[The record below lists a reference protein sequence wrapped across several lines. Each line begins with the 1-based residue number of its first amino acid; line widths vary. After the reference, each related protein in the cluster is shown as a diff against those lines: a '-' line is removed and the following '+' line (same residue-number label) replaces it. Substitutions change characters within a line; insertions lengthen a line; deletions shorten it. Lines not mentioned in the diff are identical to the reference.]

1 MAARRGGQKRHPAGR
16 STGTEQWR
24 EALRSGQRTVWG
36 RPLTG
41 DCGDPGSVTSRERGR
56 RGLQVPRNLARA
68 RMGKRVL
75 CGVWRGQAR
84 EGGGS
89 EHVEPEGQ
97 GRAQEA
103 IRGR

>member
-41 DCGDPGSVTSRERGR
+41 SVTSRERGR

-68 RMGKRVL
+68 RMGTRVL

-89 EHVEPEGQ
+89 EHAEPEGQ